1 MNRGIRIKK
10 NKKNFIFFLS
20 FVFLILNFKLSNSLT
35 ILGALNKVSGKISK
49 IKIEDNSE
57 TNFGTLK
64 IVVKTCKKSLP
75 EDPPENSAF
84 IQIWDTKIDKNYT
97 KTEKQIIKKAIT
109 ELSSENEI
117 ADKILEKAEKI
128 EDNSNQILNF
138 TREVKNLEDNIKIK
152 IIEVLWNIIYSDN
165 NPDIYENNL
174 MRRLTGLLYLDPKI
188 VSTLVVKTVI
198 FMFLLS
204 AI

>member
-1 MNRGIRIKK
+1 MVKIA
-10 NKKNFIFFLS
+10 
-20 FVFLILNFKLSNSLT
+20 
-35 ILGALNKVSGKISK
+35 ALLVH
-49 IKIEDNSE
+49 
-57 TNFGTLK
+57 
-64 IVVKTCKKSLP
+64 
-75 EDPPENSAF
+75 AA
-84 IQIWDTKIDKNYT
+84 KIDKNYT

-174 MRRLTGLLYLDPKI
+174 MRRLTGLLYMDPKI
-188 VSTLVVKTVI
+188 AGNIKEKVKNN
-198 FMFLLS
+198 LKK
-204 AI
+204 

>member
-1 MNRGIRIKK
+1 MFDFFKKK
-10 NKKNFIFFLS
+10 NNQEVESPLVKIA
-20 FVFLILNFKLSNSLT
+20 
-35 ILGALNKVSGKISK
+35 ALLVH
-49 IKIEDNSE
+49 
-57 TNFGTLK
+57 
-64 IVVKTCKKSLP
+64 
-75 EDPPENSAF
+75 AA
-84 IQIWDTKIDKNYT
+84 KIDKNYT

-174 MRRLTGLLYLDPKI
+174 MRRLTGLLYMDPKI
-188 VSTLVVKTVI
+188 AGNIKEKVKNN
-198 FMFLLS
+198 LKK
-204 AI
+204 